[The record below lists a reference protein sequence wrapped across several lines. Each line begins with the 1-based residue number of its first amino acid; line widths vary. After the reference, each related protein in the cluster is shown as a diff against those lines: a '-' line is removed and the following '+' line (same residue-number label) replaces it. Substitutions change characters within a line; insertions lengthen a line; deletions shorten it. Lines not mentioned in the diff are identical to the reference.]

1 MDNGLIFPYRRKTA
15 HVEQG
20 ILTARDLP
28 DHPCGVRVLVE
39 RGTETWEASVL
50 TGVTQEGS
58 RAGRWL
64 SRSKDVG
71 RVVGKSATHGA

>member
-28 DHPCGVRVLVE
+28 FSPLWC
-39 RGTETWEASVL
+39 
-50 TGVTQEGS
+50 EGFGGAQDLILGGK
-58 RAGRWL
+58 RINRCDAGR
-64 SRSKDVG
+64 
-71 RVVGKSATHGA
+71 